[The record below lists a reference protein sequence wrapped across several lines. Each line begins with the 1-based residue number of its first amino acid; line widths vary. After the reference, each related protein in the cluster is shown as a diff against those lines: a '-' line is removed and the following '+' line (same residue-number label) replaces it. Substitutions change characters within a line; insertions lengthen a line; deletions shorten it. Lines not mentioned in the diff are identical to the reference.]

1 MEKDRLSYLLNLRN
15 KNLLTPAQS
24 QELEEWVNLL
34 DLKEVT
40 LEDWVKE
47 KGGEAGFVKYL
58 QTNFEYAHYNIK
70 VRKIK
75 LWKKISIAASI
86 SIIAS
91 VGFYYYKSKEAEQTK
106 IETLAKIE
114 AQILPGTSKATL
126 ILSDGAKVDLGTSD
140 KMEFIEQ
147 SANTIAK
154 TQSGKLDYQTKN
166 NSLNDNSSN
175 TVIVPNGGDYQIVLS
190 DGTAVWLNAA
200 SKLTFP
206 VKFTSKERRVKLS
219 GEAYFE
225 VAHNKNSPFLVE
237 TNNQTVKVLGTHFN
251 INAYNDENYTKT
263 TLIEGSV
270 KVQSATN
277 LKPATLLP
285 GEQATL
291 GNNTLVKNTVDTKE
305 VLAWKNKMFRIYDQD
320 LYSIMKQIGR
330 WYNVDVE
337 YRGNLSD
344 LRFGLYISKKRNIEQ
359 VLELM
364 EVTKTVKFKIEGRKV
379 IVIK

>member
-1 MEKDRLSYLLNLRN
+1 
-15 KNLLTPAQS
+15 
-24 QELEEWVNLL
+24 
-34 DLKEVT
+34 
-40 LEDWVKE
+40 
-47 KGGEAGFVKYL
+47 
-58 QTNFEYAHYNIK
+58 
-70 VRKIK
+70 
-75 LWKKISIAASI
+75 
-86 SIIAS
+86 
-91 VGFYYYKSKEAEQTK
+91 
-106 IETLAKIE
+106 
-114 AQILPGTSKATL
+114 
-126 ILSDGAKVDLGTSD
+126 
-140 KMEFIEQ
+140 
-147 SANTIAK
+147 
-154 TQSGKLDYQTKN
+154 
-166 NSLNDNSSN
+166 
-175 TVIVPNGGDYQIVLS
+175 LS

-206 VKFTSKERRVKLS
+206 VTFKGKERRVKLS